1 MNPQGSSTAPVAHAD
16 FPGNLFVVAAPSGA
30 GKSSLV
36 NCLLAHDPAI
46 QLSVSYTTR
55 APRGQE
61 VDGREYCFVSRAEFE
76 RRIADGEFLEWAE
89 VHGNLYGTSRAW
101 LQQRM
106 QAGTDVMLEI
116 DWQGAEQVKAQFANA
131 VSVFVLP
138 PSYEELEARLQR
150 RGEDSADVIARRM
163 LEARVETPH
172 ASSFDF
178 IIVNHD
184 IDHALRDLQ
193 AVVAAQRLRYAAQ
206 LRAHPEVFAALGIA

>member
-1 MNPQGSSTAPVAHAD
+1 MNPQGPSTAPAAHAD